1 MNLVIQS
8 CNSNFNQCRDN
19 LCKLNFHS
27 IPMTIK
33 HASQYWNVKEY
44 LGISKLP
51 NHQIRQKLKEN
62 MGHESTVLSLS

>member
-1 MNLVIQS
+1 
-8 CNSNFNQCRDN
+8 
-19 LCKLNFHS
+19 
-27 IPMTIK
+27 MTIK
-33 HASQYWNVKEY
+33 HASQYCNVKEY